1 MISFYIS
8 ATDTGKLY
16 VYFFGAINAVCS
28 FIRLS
33 VDLYE

>member
-16 VYFFGAINAVCS
+16 VYFFWAINAVCS